1 MPPKPQ
7 QKRRPLEE
15 TTEPLAGKI
24 VFVPPKN
31 RITARLKPDLE
42 RTGYNHPG
50 VIISSRPD
58 GVGRVKIAML
68 TSFKDTPVAYVLDRE
83 EDYAHYLPIDDA
95 LHPISSIRRLKRRP
109 ESPSLRKKSYV
120 YIGENHTIPYK
131 ALEPYGRSSRY
142 SAGPWL
148 CEKSVRILQS
158 HFGEPLDDYDED
170 DDISCTDTSDG
181 ECDLGEADPGGE
193 GQLAGWH
200 IDVEL
205 DSVSIGQST
214 PLPLQLT
221 LVAGPSAASILG
233 SEGSSSDPPTPT
245 ERSLSISRLSSSSL
259 SFSEFPPYCD
269 EYATFHQPQ
278 HAVSPSLP
286 TQGDCALKQTQ
297 TTRKILATHYY
308 PLLIITTMIA
318 LGPHLVG
325 DGSCK

>member
-7 QKRRPLEE
+7 QKRRLLEE
-15 TTEPLAGKI
+15 TTAPLAGKV

-31 RITARLKPDLE
+31 RIAARLKPDLE
-42 RTGYNHPG
+42 KTGYNHPG

-95 LHPISSIRRLKRRP
+95 LHPISCIRRLKRRP

-120 YIGENHTIPYK
+120 YIGEKHTIPYK
-131 ALEPYGRSSRY
+131 ALEPYGHSSRY

-148 CEKSVRILQS
+148 CQGSVRILQS
-158 HFGEPLDDYDED
+158 HFGESLDDENED

-181 ECDLGEADPGGE
+181 ESGLDQGAHRE
-193 GQLAGWH
+193 GQPDGWH

-205 DSVSIGQST
+205 DSVSIGQSS

-221 LVAGPSAASILG
+221 LVARPSAASILG
-233 SEGSSSDPPTPT
+233 SEGSSSNPPTPT

-278 HAVSPSLP
+278 CEVSPSLA
-286 TQGDCALKQTQ
+286 TQGDCATKQTQ
-297 TTRKILATHYY
+297 TRPKILATHCY
-308 PLLIITTMIA
+308 LLWMIITMIA
-318 LGPHLVG
+318 FGPQLVG
-325 DGSCK
+325 DGSGE

>member
-1 MPPKPQ
+1 M
-7 QKRRPLEE
+7 
-15 TTEPLAGKI
+15 
-24 VFVPPKN
+24 
-31 RITARLKPDLE
+31 
-42 RTGYNHPG
+42 
-50 VIISSRPD
+50 
-58 GVGRVKIAML
+58 
-68 TSFKDTPVAYVLDRE
+68 TSLKDTPVAYVLDRE

-120 YIGENHTIPYK
+120 YIGEKHTIPYK
-131 ALEPYGRSSRY
+131 ALEPYSRSSRY

-181 ECDLGEADPGGE
+181 ESGLDQGAYRE
-193 GQLAGWH
+193 GQPYGWH

-214 PLPLQLT
+214 LPLQLT

-233 SEGSSSDPPTPT
+233 SEGSSSNPPTPT

-259 SFSEFPPYCD
+259 SFSELPPYCD

-278 HAVSPSLP
+278 HALSPSLP
-286 TQGDCALKQTQ
+286 TQGHCTTKKTFNQTL
-297 TTRKILATHYY
+297 RKSLAKHSY
-308 PLLIITTMIA
+308 PLLMMIIIIIA
-318 LGPHLVG
+318 FGPKPVG
-325 DGSCK
+325 NGAGE

>member
-1 MPPKPQ
+1 MAPKSQ

-42 RTGYNHPG
+42 RTRYNHPG
-50 VIISSRPD
+50 
-58 GVGRVKIAML
+58 L

-95 LHPISSIRRLKRRP
+95 LHPISSIRRLKRRS

-120 YIGENHTIPYK
+120 YIGEKHTIPYK

-158 HFGEPLDDYDED
+158 HFGEPLDDEDED

-181 ECDLGEADPGGE
+181 ECDLGEGDPGGE

-205 DSVSIGQST
+205 DSLNTGVRRLIFQPAYAYRITVNLTALLFIVIVLRVSAVLRRIRHPSSAPACRVAVASDST
-214 PLPLQLT
+214 
-221 LVAGPSAASILG
+221 G
-233 SEGSSSDPPTPT
+233 
-245 ERSLSISRLSSSSL
+245 
-259 SFSEFPPYCD
+259 
-269 EYATFHQPQ
+269 
-278 HAVSPSLP
+278 
-286 TQGDCALKQTQ
+286 
-297 TTRKILATHYY
+297 
-308 PLLIITTMIA
+308 
-318 LGPHLVG
+318 
-325 DGSCK
+325 

>member
-1 MPPKPQ
+1 MPPKAQ
-7 QKRRPLEE
+7 QKRRLLEE

-24 VFVPPKN
+24 IFVPPKN
-31 RITARLKPDLE
+31 RMTARLKPDLE

-50 VIISSRPD
+50 VIVSSRPD

-109 ESPSLRKKSYV
+109 ECPSLRKKSYV
-120 YIGENHTIPYK
+120 YIGEKHTIPYTS
-131 ALEPYGRSSRY
+131 LEPYGRSSRY

-148 CEKSVRILQS
+148 CQGSVRILQS
-158 HFGEPLDDYDED
+158 HFGEPLDDDND

-181 ECDLGEADPGGE
+181 ECDLGEGDLGE
-193 GQLAGWH
+193 GKLDGWQ

-205 DSVSIGQST
+205 DSVSIGQSN

-221 LVAGPSAASILG
+221 LVAGPSAASMLG
-233 SEGSSSDPPTPT
+233 SEGSSSNPPTPK

-269 EYATFHQPQ
+269 EYITFHQPQ

-286 TQGDCALKQTQ
+286 TARVDYATKQIQ
-297 TTRKILATHYY
+297 TPPKGLVTNSYL
-308 PLLIITTMIA
+308 LLIIITIIA
-318 LGPHLVG
+318 FGPRLVG
-325 DGSCK
+325 GGCGE

>member
-1 MPPKPQ
+1 M
-7 QKRRPLEE
+7 
-15 TTEPLAGKI
+15 
-24 VFVPPKN
+24 
-31 RITARLKPDLE
+31 
-42 RTGYNHPG
+42 
-50 VIISSRPD
+50 
-58 GVGRVKIAML
+58 

-120 YIGENHTIPYK
+120 YIGEKHTIPYK

-205 DSVSIGQST
+205 QSVSIGQST
-214 PLPLQLT
+214 LPLQLT
-221 LVAGPSAASILG
+221 LVAGPSAASILW
-233 SEGSSSDPPTPT
+233 SEGSSSNPPTPT
-245 ERSLSISRLSSSSL
+245 ESPSISRLSSSSL

-269 EYATFHQPQ
+269 EYVTLHQPQ

-286 TQGDCALKQTQ
+286 TAQVDYATKQNQ
-297 TTRKILATHYY
+297 TPQKGSVTIPYI
-308 PLLIITTMIA
+308 LLIIITMIA
-318 LGPHLVG
+318 FGPSLVG
-325 DGSCK
+325 DGSGE

>member
-1 MPPKPQ
+1 M
-7 QKRRPLEE
+7 
-15 TTEPLAGKI
+15 
-24 VFVPPKN
+24 
-31 RITARLKPDLE
+31 
-42 RTGYNHPG
+42 
-50 VIISSRPD
+50 
-58 GVGRVKIAML
+58 
-68 TSFKDTPVAYVLDRE
+68 TSFKDTPVAYILDRE

-120 YIGENHTIPYK
+120 YIGEKHTIPYK
-131 ALEPYGRSSRY
+131 ALEPYSRSSRY

-158 HFGEPLDDYDED
+158 HFGEPLDDEDE

-181 ECDLGEADPGGE
+181 ECDLGEGDPGGE
-193 GQLAGWH
+193 GQLAEWH

-205 DSVSIGQST
+205 ESVSIGQST
-214 PLPLQLT
+214 LPLQLT
-221 LVAGPSAASILG
+221 LVAGPSATSILG
-233 SEGSSSDPPTPT
+233 SEGSSSNPPTPT

-286 TQGDCALKQTQ
+286 TQGDSATKRTLNQTLH
-297 TTRKILATHYY
+297 KSLATHSY
-308 PLLIITTMIA
+308 PLLMIVIMIA
-318 LGPHLVG
+318 FGPNLVG
-325 DGSCK
+325 NGSGE